1 MARDREDGAPVG
13 QPGRRRE
20 DREWRSLTRL
30 LAGRLVL
37 SVGVL
42 AVALALVGVREG
54 AENAERGLYG
64 TVAAAFLATALSGL
78 FFHRVRNAT
87 RFGAVQ
93 VATDVILLSSLVTFS
108 GGRDSPFTFLYVPVI
123 VYAARLFGRPGAY
136 GCAAGASLAYGALLA
151 AIEAGW
157 LSTWPEASVGV
168 PRLPALA
175 LFGLHSGAWL
185 LVAFLASALSRDL
198 HRTGRELE
206 RRKTDLGRLRQLH
219 ARTVECLTSGLL
231 TTDREGR
238 ITSFNPEAEG
248 ITGVASRGALGR
260 PLGEILPGVP
270 GEIERLSGSGT
281 GRMRS
286 RLRFGRAS
294 GEELHLG
301 VAASR
306 LRDSEGA
313 PIGHVVIFQDVTEV
327 VRMEGEL
334 RRSERLAAV
343 GELAAGMA
351 HEVRNPLAAISGSI
365 QLLRGAFGPGQ
376 ADAEGGRLMDIV
388 LRETDRLDALLAEFL
403 RFARPAPPKPARV
416 GVARVVAE
424 VMEMFA
430 GSCPAGIELAHEVPA
445 ALMAWVDED
454 QLRQLLWN
462 LLRNAVPAMPEG
474 GRLAVTAR
482 AAPPPQDAAARGRNA
497 AQGTRGGAGVEI
509 EVADTGTGMA
519 PEVLERIFEP
529 FFTTRPSGSGL
540 GLATV
545 HRVVEANRGAL
556 RVESSTGRGTCF
568 RVWLPATPE
577 AA

>member
-1 MARDREDGAPVG
+1 VDAVVEAGAAGAHPE
-13 QPGRRRE
+13 RRRE
-20 DREWRSLTRL
+20 DRERRRLTRL

-37 SVGVL
+37 SLGVL
-42 AVALALVGVREG
+42 ALALALVGVREG
-54 AENAERGLYG
+54 AEEAERGLYG
-64 TVAAAFLATALSGL
+64 TLAAAFLATALSGL
-78 FFHRVRNAT
+78 CFRWVRNAG

-93 VATDVILLSSLVTFS
+93 VATDVALISSLVTFS
-108 GGRDSPFTFLYVPVI
+108 GGPDSPFTFLYVPVI

-136 GCAAGASLAYGALLA
+136 GCAAGASAAYGALLVA
-151 AIEAGW
+151 VESAW
-157 LSTWPEASVGV
+157 LPTWPEAAGV

-198 HRTGRELE
+198 HRAGRELE

-231 TTDREGR
+231 TTDGEGR
-238 ITSFNPEAEG
+238 VTSFNPEAER
-248 ITGVASRGALGR
+248 ISGVAARAALGR

-270 GEIERLSGSGT
+270 GEIERLSGSAT
-281 GRMRS
+281 GRVRS
-286 RLRFGRAS
+286 RLGFVRAD
-294 GEELHLG
+294 GDELHLG

-306 LRDSEGA
+306 LRDAEGA

-365 QLLRGAFGPGQ
+365 QMLRGAPGPGGG
-376 ADAEGGRLMDIV
+376 DAEGRRLMDIV
-388 LRETDRLDALLAEFL
+388 LRETDRLDMLIAEFL

-416 GVARVVAE
+416 PVDRVVAE
-424 VMEMFA
+424 VLEVFA
-430 GSCPAGIELAHEVPA
+430 GGCPPGIELACDVTPGLE
-445 ALMAWVDED
+445 AWVDED

-462 LLRNAVPAMPEG
+462 LLRNAVPAMPGG
-474 GRLAVTAR
+474 GRLAVGAR
-482 AAPPPQDAAARGRNA
+482 AAPAPQDAAARGRKA
-497 AQGTRGGAGVEI
+497 AEGSRGGAGVEI
-509 EVADTGTGMA
+509 EVADSGTGMA

-545 HRVVEANRGAL
+545 HRVVEANRGVL
-556 RVESSTGRGTCF
+556 RVESAAGRGTRF
-568 RVWLPATPE
+568 RVWLPAPAE

>member
-1 MARDREDGAPVG
+1 VEPGRDEGAPAG
-13 QPGRRRE
+13 RPGRRRE
-20 DREWRSLTRL
+20 DRERRSLTRL

-54 AENAERGLYG
+54 AEDAERGLYG

-78 FFHRVRNAT
+78 WFQRVRDAA

-93 VATDVILLSSLVTFS
+93 IATDVALISSLVTFS
-108 GGRDSPFTFLYVPVI
+108 GGPDSPFTFLYVPVI

-136 GCAAGASLAYGALLA
+136 GCAAGASAAYGALLV
-151 AIEAGW
+151 AIEAAW
-157 LSTWPEASVGV
+157 LPTWPEASAGV

-185 LVAFLASALSRDL
+185 LVAFLASALSGDL

-231 TTDREGR
+231 TTDGEGR
-238 ITSFNPEAEG
+238 VTSFNPEAER
-248 ITGVASRGALGR
+248 ITGIAARGVLGR

-270 GEIERLSGSGT
+270 GEIERLSGSAT
-281 GRMRS
+281 GRMRA
-286 RLRFGRAS
+286 RLGFVRAS

-301 VAASR
+301 VSASR
-306 LRDSEGA
+306 LRDAGGA

-327 VRMEGEL
+327 VRMEAEL

-343 GELAAGMA
+343 GGLAAGMA

-365 QLLRGAFGPGQ
+365 QMLRSAPGGRE
-376 ADAEGGRLMDIV
+376 ADAEGRRLMDIV
-388 LRETDRLDALLAEFL
+388 LRETDRLDGLIAEFL
-403 RFARPAPPKPARV
+403 RFARPAPPKPTRV
-416 GVARVVAE
+416 AVGRVVAD

-430 GSCPAGIELAHEVPA
+430 GSCPPAIEPVHDAPGELE
-445 ALMAWVDED
+445 AWVDED

-474 GRLAVTAR
+474 GRLAVSAR
-482 AAPPPQDAAARGRNA
+482 AAPAPQDVAARGRNA
-497 AQGTRGGAGVEI
+497 SQGSRGGAGVEI
-509 EVADTGTGMA
+509 EVADTGIGMA

-545 HRVVEANRGAL
+545 HRVVEANRGVL
-556 RVESSTGRGTCF
+556 RVESAAGRGTRF
-568 RVWLPATPE
+568 LVWLPAPE
-577 AA
+577 GP